1 MSETTIMEIDSIV
14 AELRQTFDSGKTRPI
29 AWRKEQLRNLYNL
42 IIDNRD
48 RFTEAIFKDVGKPAV
63 QVEVLETLCVANE
76 NGPDK
81 STRWYQ
87 IVHFLQNLDD
97 WLKDEVVQ
105 TMPPFEN
112 WSPIIRKQPK
122 GLALVLGTWNYPLT
136 LTLLPFIGVI
146 AAGNTGILRPSEFAP
161 ATADLLVELFPKYL
175 DASSYRCVIGGR
187 EAAEALLKHRFG
199 HILFTGGLKVG
210 KEVMKAAANN
220 ITPITLELGGRNAAI
235 VSDKA
240 NVRLAAKRI
249 LWGKAAAAGQTCFA
263 PNVAIVHEAVYD
275 EFVGALKDY
284 YTEFYKG
291 KAELPSV
298 GHIVNAAQ
306 FSRVQSLF
314 SSTKGKVILGGELNS
329 TTRFIEPTIITDVN
343 LDDALLQAEVFGPIL
358 PVIKAKDIEH
368 AQTLARE
375 ITPEALGLYVFSEDL
390 DEANKVINALPNGS
404 ASIND
409 VMGQIAPTSM
419 PFGGFGSSGFGAYR
433 GKASIDTFSHKQS
446 IVTVPTVPE
455 FENMLEWRYPYA
467 DQEKTVEFIRANMLA
482 PLPPQ

>member
-1 MSETTIMEIDSIV
+1 MEIDKIV
-14 AELRQTFDSGKTRPI
+14 AELRRTFDSGKTRPI
-29 AWRKEQLRNLYNL
+29 AWRKEQLRNLYHL
-42 IIDNRD
+42 IVDNRD
-48 RFTEAIFKDVGKPAV
+48 RFIEAIFKDIGKPPV

-76 NGPDK
+76 
-81 STRWYQ
+81 

-97 WLKDEVVQ
+97 WLKDEVVE

-122 GLALVLGTWNYPLT
+122 GSVLVLGTWNYPLT

-175 DASSYRCVIGGR
+175 DPSSFRCVIGGR
-187 EAAEALLKHRFG
+187 EAAEALLKHSFG

-275 EFVGALKDY
+275 EFVGGLKDY
-284 YTEFYKG
+284 YAEFYKG

-314 SSTKGKVILGGELNS
+314 SSTKGKIILGGELNS
-329 TTRFIEPTIITDVN
+329 TTYFIEPTIVTDIEV
-343 LDDALLQAEVFGPIL
+343 DDALLQAEVFGPIL
-358 PVIKAKDIEH
+358 PVIKAKDTDH

-375 ITPEALGLYVFSEDL
+375 IAPESLGLYIFSEDL
-390 DEANKVINALPNGS
+390 EEANKVINALPNGS

-409 VMGQIAPTSM
+409 VMAQIAPTSM

-455 FENMLEWRYPYA
+455 FETMLEWRYPYA

>member
-1 MSETTIMEIDSIV
+1 
-14 AELRQTFDSGKTRPI
+14 
-29 AWRKEQLRNLYNL
+29 
-42 IIDNRD
+42 
-48 RFTEAIFKDVGKPAV
+48 
-63 QVEVLETLCVANE
+63 
-76 NGPDK
+76 
-81 STRWYQ
+81 
-87 IVHFLQNLDD
+87 
-97 WLKDEVVQ
+97 
-105 TMPPFEN
+105 
-112 WSPIIRKQPK
+112 
-122 GLALVLGTWNYPLT
+122 
-136 LTLLPFIGVI
+136 
-146 AAGNTGILRPSEFAP
+146 
-161 ATADLLVELFPKYL
+161 
-175 DASSYRCVIGGR
+175 
-187 EAAEALLKHRFG
+187 
-199 HILFTGGLKVG
+199 
-210 KEVMKAAANN
+210 MKAAANN

-275 EFVGALKDY
+275 EFVGALKDVRSFISFPRICSSANLRQY

>member
-1 MSETTIMEIDSIV
+1 MEIDKIV
-14 AELRQTFDSGKTRPI
+14 AELRRTFDSGKTRPI
-29 AWRKEQLRNLYNL
+29 AWRKEQLRNLYHL
-42 IIDNRD
+42 IVDNRD
-48 RFTEAIFKDVGKPAV
+48 RFIEAIFKDIGKPPV

-76 NGPDK
+76 
-81 STRWYQ
+81 

-97 WLKDEVVQ
+97 WLKDEVVE

-122 GLALVLGTWNYPLT
+122 GSVLVLGTWNYPLT

-175 DASSYRCVIGGR
+175 DPSSFRCVIGGR
-187 EAAEALLKHRFG
+187 EAAEALLKHSFG

-275 EFVGALKDY
+275 EFVGGLKDY
-284 YTEFYKG
+284 YAEFYKG

-314 SSTKGKVILGGELNS
+314 SSTKGKIILGGELNS
-329 TTRFIEPTIITDVN
+329 TTYFIEPTIVTDIEV
-343 LDDALLQAEVFGPIL
+343 DDALLQAEVFGPIL
-358 PVIKAKDIEH
+358 PVIKAKDTDH

-375 ITPEALGLYVFSEDL
+375 IAPESLGLYIFSEDL
-390 DEANKVINALPNGS
+390 EEANKVINALPNGS

-409 VMGQIAPTSM
+409 VMAQIAPTSM

-455 FENMLEWRYPYA
+455 FEAMLEWRYPYA